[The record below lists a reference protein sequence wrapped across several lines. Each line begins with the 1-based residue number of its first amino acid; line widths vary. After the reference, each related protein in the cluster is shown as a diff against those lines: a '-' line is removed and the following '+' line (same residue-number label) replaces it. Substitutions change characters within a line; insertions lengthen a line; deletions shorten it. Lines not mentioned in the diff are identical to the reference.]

1 MYCDPIGERKRGMA
15 LELAVRRIIL
25 FTNDMEAMV
34 AFYRDSLGLAL
45 VTDEPN
51 WKDLDGGS
59 IRIALH
65 NGSAMVGRRAPKIAF
80 HAADVPAAREELLA
94 RGLKLGALIRSN
106 AGPTFFD
113 GKDPDGNP
121 LTVSDRE

>member
-1 MYCDPIGERKRGMA
+1 MA
-15 LELAVRRIIL
+15 LSLSVRRIII
-25 FTNDMEAMV
+25 FTNDMAAMA
-34 AFYRDSLGLAL
+34 AFYRGDRLGLAL

-51 WKDLDGGS
+51 WKDFDAGS

-65 NGSAMVGRRAPKIAF
+65 NGSATTGRRAPKIAF
-80 HAADVPAAREELLA
+80 YAADVAGARAELLG
-94 RGLKLGALIRSN
+94 RGLKLGTLIRSN

-121 LTVSDRE
+121 FTVSDRA